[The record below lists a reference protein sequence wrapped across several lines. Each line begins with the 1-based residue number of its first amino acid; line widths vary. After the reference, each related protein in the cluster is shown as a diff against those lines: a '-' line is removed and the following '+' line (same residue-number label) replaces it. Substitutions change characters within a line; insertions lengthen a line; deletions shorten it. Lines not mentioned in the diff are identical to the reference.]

1 MGQGTP
7 VTAPVTAPW
16 AAPVTLRRRTL
27 LAGAAGLP
35 FAGCAPAAPALYT
48 GGWVGADAQRG
59 HRLRDRKAAGL
70 PAPEW
75 QGRAGVIVVGAGISG
90 LAAAR
95 ALSRTGVDD
104 VQVFDLEE
112 TAGGNSRGHRLAGM
126 ACPLGAH
133 YLPLPGERA
142 VEVIELLE
150 ALGLRRT
157 ERGVPVYDER
167 YLCHSPQERLFIAG
181 HWHEGLLPPVEALPA
196 AERERTLA
204 QYRKF
209 GTLVDAAGAG
219 GAFAMPTARGA
230 WRTHRD
236 ALDALDAI
244 AFAPWLA
251 AHGIDA
257 PALRWYLDYC
267 CRDDY
272 GAGARHV
279 SAWAGLHYF
288 ASRHGF
294 RAPQATPNQSPNE
307 SPPEREGVFTWP
319 EGNAW
324 LARRMAEPLGA
335 RLHTGQVVLRVSEGR
350 GGVSVDTW
358 NVHAQR
364 SERWTAAQAVLAV
377 PLFIAARLLD
387 APPAALTQAVA
398 TMRHAPWLV
407 GNLHLAAALDDHPG
421 APPSWDNVVYDP
433 ARAAGAAPASL
444 GYVDAMHQSTRSVPG
459 PTVLTAYWALGGDTP
474 GQLFAQ
480 RARLLNE
487 PWSAWAQAVVK
498 DIAHV
503 HPDLPSKLKQV
514 DLMRYGHAM
523 SVPAPGLRSSAA
535 LRALAEPHGTP
546 DSTPAGRVHFAHS
559 DLSGYSVFEEALYQ
573 GTRSGTAASAVLR
586 RHTRAR

>member
-1 MGQGTP
+1 MTTP
-7 VTAPVTAPW
+7 VNAPGS
-16 AAPVTLRRRTL
+16 LQRRTL
-27 LAGAAGLP
+27 LAGAASLP
-35 FAGCAPAAPALYT
+35 FAGCVPAEPAPYT

-59 HRLRDRKAAGL
+59 HRLRGRKAAGL
-70 PAPEW
+70 PAPQW

-95 ALSRTGVDD
+95 ALSRAGVED
-104 VQVFDLEE
+104 VQVFDLED
-112 TAGGNSRGHRLAGM
+112 TAGGNSRGHLMAGM

-133 YLPLPGERA
+133 YVPLPGERA

-150 ALGLRRT
+150 TLGLRRT

-167 YLCHSPQERLFIAG
+167 HLCHSPQERLFIAG
-181 HWHEGLLPPVEALPA
+181 QWHEGLLPPVDALPA
-196 AERERTLA
+196 AERDRTLA

-209 GTLVDAAGAG
+209 GALVDAAGAG
-219 GAFAMPTARGA
+219 GAFAMPTARSA
-230 WRTHRD
+230 WSANAD
-236 ALDALDAI
+236 ALDAVAL
-244 AFAPWLA
+244 APWLA
-251 AHGIDA
+251 AHGLDA

-272 GAGARHV
+272 GAGAAQV

-294 RAPQATPNQSPNE
+294 RAPNPSPNE
-307 SPPEREGVFTWP
+307 SPPERDGVLTWP

-324 LARRMAEPLGA
+324 LARRMAEPMGE
-335 RLHTGQVVLRVSEGR
+335 RLQSGQVVMRVDEGR
-350 GGVSVDTW
+350 GDVSVDTW
-358 NVHAQR
+358 NVRAQR
-364 SERWTAAQAVLAV
+364 SERWTAAQVVLAV

-398 TMRHAPWLV
+398 AMRHSPWLV

-433 ARAAGAAPASL
+433 ARAAGPAPATL

-474 GQLFAQ
+474 EQLTMQ
-480 RARLLNE
+480 RARLLNQ
-487 PWSAWAQAVVK
+487 PWSAWAEAVVQ
-498 DIAHV
+498 DIARV
-503 HPDLPSKLKQV
+503 HPDLPAKLKQV

-523 SVPAPGLRSSAA
+523 SVPVPGLRSGAA
-535 LRALAEPHGTP
+535 LRALAEPRASP
-546 DSTPAGRVHFAHS
+546 EGRVHFAHS

-573 GTRSGTAASAVLR
+573 GTRAGTAARAGLMRDRGAAVVR
-586 RHTRAR
+586 PARPAA

>member
-1 MGQGTP
+1 MGQG
-7 VTAPVTAPW
+7 APVNAPTGAPGLTRRSVL
-16 AAPVTLRRRTL
+16 AAALPL
-27 LAGAAGLP
+27 GACTRSGDT
-35 FAGCAPAAPALYT
+35 PAYT
-48 GGWVGADAQRG
+48 GGWVGANAERG
-59 HRLRDRKAAGL
+59 HRVRGAAPGAG
-70 PAPEW
+70 PAP
-75 QGRAGVIVVGAGISG
+75 QVQRRAGALIVGAGISG

-95 ALSRTGVDD
+95 ALMRAGIDD
-104 VQVFDLEE
+104 IQVFDLEDA
-112 TAGGNSRGHRLAGM
+112 AGGNSRGHALGGM

-133 YLPLPGERA
+133 YLPVPGEGA

-150 ALGLRRT
+150 SLGLRRT
-157 ERGVPVYDER
+157 ERGVATYDER
-167 YLCHSPQERLFIAG
+167 TLCHSPQERLFIAG
-181 HWHEGLLPPVEALPA
+181 HWHDGLLPPIDALPA
-196 AERERTLA
+196 AERAAALA
-204 QYRKF
+204 QYRAF
-209 GTLVDAAGAG
+209 ADQVERHAAG
-219 GAFAMPTARGA
+219 GAFSMPTARSRWSA
-230 WRTHRD
+230 ALY
-236 ALDALDAI
+236 ALDALPFAAWLDAQNI
-244 AFAPWLA
+244 T
-251 AHGIDA
+251 A

-272 GAGARHV
+272 GAGAAQV

-294 RAPQATPNQSPNE
+294 HVPGDSEARSQT
-307 SPPEREGVFTWP
+307 ERDGVLTWP

-324 LARRMAEPLGA
+324 LARRLAEPLRE
-335 RLHTGQVVLRVSEGR
+335 RLHTGAVVLRVSEGR
-350 GGVSVDTW
+350 FDASVDVWDARTQQT
-358 NVHAQR
+358 V
-364 SERWTAAQAVLAV
+364 RWTAPQVILAV

-586 RHTRAR
+586 RDTRAR